1 MNLDKMDP
9 DSMGNYLSDNR
20 IAINEKLSP
29 GEKMTSF
36 SSFIL
41 DQNKQLRE
49 TIDDLY
55 RDCINVA
62 VQTSISSH
70 IDPAGVQ
77 SNRFEHDEIYQ
88 TISGGQK
95 LFLSSIQEEHRQ
107 YCERMLKN
115 LHLQTVIYCLENLP
129 DSYQEILIEFYIDQK
144 RCYELSS
151 AGKGTSQS
159 SKDRGKKTALRELC
173 AEYNHYITTNENLPV
188 IINSIENTI
197 ADFQNYIDKR
207 FLF

>member
-1 MNLDKMDP
+1 MRLEKMDP
-9 DSMGNYLSDNR
+9 RTMGDYLSDNR
-20 IAINEKLSP
+20 MAIRNKIRS
-29 GEKMTSF
+29 GKRMSSF
-36 SSFIL
+36 SSFIH
-41 DQNKQLRE
+41 DQNKQLRKA
-49 TIDDLY
+49 IDDLY
-55 RDCINVA
+55 KDCIIESA
-62 VQTSISSH
+62 QTSISSH
-70 IDPAGVQ
+70 MNPSGVH